1 MEEYTCKKSTCE
13 KYDIRFRR
21 GEWAF
26 ITIDESTG
34 LFQAHS
40 SYGDY
45 NYSWSCHGR
54 KSFKHFILELADD
67 PSYFLGK
74 VSREDYFYADLT
86 EESWKKQIIEDRRE
100 GYLNQEQA
108 RELWDIINKIEFNSA
123 EGCQRELYDNKI
135 VFELYCEPWYHFEV
149 IVGHSPDAKYFA
161 KEIMSMFAEIIKKEI
176 EESEVENN
184 E

>member
-13 KYDIRFRR
+13 KYDIRFNR

-40 SYGDY
+40 SFGDY
-45 NYSWSCHGR
+45 NYSWPYHGR

-74 VSREDYFYADLT
+74 VAKDDYFYDDET
-86 EESWKKQIIEDRRE
+86 KENWKKKIIEDRRE
-100 GYLNQEQA
+100 NYLNKEQA
-108 RELWDIINKIEFNSA
+108 RELWNIVEEIEYYSA
-123 EGCQRELYDNKI
+123 ESCQRELCDNSI
-135 VFELYCEPWYHFEV
+135 VNELYCEPWYNFEV
-149 IVGHSPDAKYFA
+149 VTGCSPQACFFA
-161 KEIMSMFAEIIKKEI
+161 KK
-176 EESEVENN
+176 
-184 E
+184 